1 MPVNQTILKTERET
15 FNCIDDPVFIH
26 DKDYRLVL
34 VNDAYCRAAGTT
46 EEAALGKCYWEVFP
60 PGQGPLPEC
69 ERVARENN
77 QKPARDEV
85 AVGDRRYISNSYPF
99 RHSGTASPWY
109 LHILAEITGSTM
121 VDEKVNAS
129 NRLLQTIINNVP
141 VRVFWK
147 DRNLRYLGANALF
160 ARDAGY
166 TDGEELVGKSDLDMV
181 WGEQAEDYRSDDKQV
196 MDSGMPKLDYDE
208 PQTTPTGDK
217 IWLRTSKVPL
227 RDQDDNVMGM
237 LGIYYDITDRKKA
250 EDKMQRLATT
260 DPLTGLTNHRQF
272 DLLAVQYLKLAKREG
287 KVLALMML
295 DLDKFK
301 PVNDQY
307 GHPVGDALLIEISK
321 HLKDI
326 CRDTDVVAR
335 LGGDEFAVILTNLE
349 NPDGAHGPAQ
359 KIIEAL
365 STPMEIMGHTVQI
378 GTSIGIALYPDH
390 SEDMDSLITK
400 ADDALYEA
408 KNAGRNT
415 FRLSGTAEK
424 KSA

>member
-1 MPVNQTILKTERET
+1 VPVNQTILKTERET

-301 PVNDQY
+301 PVNDTH
-307 GHPVGDALLIEISK
+307 GHQAGDALLKMVAEILRK
-321 HLKDI
+321 HTRETDI
-326 CRDTDVVAR
+326 VAR
-335 LGGDEFAVILTNLE
+335 LGGDEFAILLV
-349 NPDGAHGPAQ
+349 NPQDGANAGIRAQ
-359 KIIEAL
+359 IIIDEIKK
-365 STPMEIMGHTVQI
+365 PMKVLGHDVQI
-378 GTSIGIALYPDH
+378 GVSIGIAIYPADGK
-390 SEDMDSLITK
+390 DLKSLLK
-400 ADDALYEA
+400 HADQALYKTKETQR
-408 KNAGRNT
+408 GTYT
-415 FRLSGTAEK
+415 FYSAEIGV
-424 KSA
+424 

>member
-1 MPVNQTILKTERET
+1 VPVNQTILKTERET

-301 PVNDQY
+301 PVNDTY
-307 GHPVGDALLIEISK
+307 GHQAGDVLLQIVAGILKK
-321 HLKDI
+321 HTRETDI
-326 CRDTDVVAR
+326 VAR
-335 LGGDEFAVILTNLE
+335 LGGDEFAILLV
-349 NPDGAHGPAQ
+349 NPQDGANAGIRAQ
-359 KIIEAL
+359 NIID
-365 STPMEIMGHTVQI
+365 EIKKPVNVLGHDVQI
-378 GTSIGIALYPDH
+378 GVSIGIAVYP
-390 SEDMDSLITK
+390 
-400 ADDALYEA
+400 ADGDGVKTLLEHADLALYKTKEMGRGTYTFYR
-408 KNAGRNT
+408 NAV
-415 FRLSGTAEK
+415 
-424 KSA
+424 KS